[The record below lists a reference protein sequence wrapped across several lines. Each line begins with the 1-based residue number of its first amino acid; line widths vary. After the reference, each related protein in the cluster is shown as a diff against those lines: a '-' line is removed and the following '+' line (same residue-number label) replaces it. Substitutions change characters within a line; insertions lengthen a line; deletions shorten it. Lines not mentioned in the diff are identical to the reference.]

1 MLHLVSCFFT
11 CSKSAPQQKAASA
24 RRQAAKVVLLE
35 TERNKKLQCEG
46 EDSEEREG
54 RNQAREEGRE
64 SDANRP
70 VGDAERWKRRSGQCR
85 WFGLGSLWLASG
97 VRGCWRGAAS
107 RVSTSPEEVSLR
119 IEDSGAPVA
128 IRDSSSMLRS
138 GKKASSVG
146 GERSKSA
153 RKFTFRD
160 LATATHNFKEANLIG
175 EGGFGRVLAVKQL
188 KKDGLQGSKEFLVEV
203 LMLTVL
209 RHPNLV
215 SLIGYC
221 AEGDERLLVY
231 EFMPK
236 GSLEDHLFD
245 LSPRKPPLEWNTRI
259 RIALGAAKGL
269 TYLHDDASPP
279 VIYRDMKAANILLDN
294 NFNPKLSDFGLAKLG
309 PVGDKTHVSTRVM
322 GTYGYCAPDYVMSG
336 KLTLKSDIYSFGV
349 LLLELITGRR
359 AFDYSRTRAEQNLV
373 TWEVLSWLI
382 HLFKASICH
391 EPFTSWLS
399 SPQCVS
405 RSRHM
410 FGPSWLM
417 WLSPRPCGIP
427 ALRCRTQLQGQELLH
442 LCLQEMQP
450 ASSRGC
456 SIEREREKGRRNKE
470 EANMLI
476 NLALDCFVPSSPAL
490 PPPLPRPFSFV
501 ICSILSEILPFSTF
515 CTDKEEASSRL
526 GHGEL
531 PRDACA
537 SRRST
542 TDSDITATTGILST
556 ISNSTFGRSMGSCGT
571 VGDACPEGRI
581 LEAPNLRIFTFAE
594 MRSATRNFKPDSVLG
609 EGGFGRVYKGW
620 VDEKTLN
627 PTRSGIGMI
636 VAVKKLNPESLQ
648 GLEEWQSEVNFL
660 GRLSH
665 PNLVRLLGY
674 CWEERELLLVY
685 EYMAKGS
692 LENHLFRKGKAYEP
706 LSWDLR
712 MKIAIGAARGLAFLH
727 LSEKQV
733 IYRDFKASNILLDAN
748 FDPKLSD
755 FGLAKNGPTGEQS
768 HVTTRVMG
776 TYGYAAPE
784 YVATGHLYVK
794 SDVYG
799 FGVVLLEMLSGLRAL
814 DTTRPSG
821 QHNLVDFAK
830 PFLSDRRKLA
840 RLMDPR
846 LEGRYPS
853 MAAQQA
859 AQLTLGCL
867 AGDPKNRPSTKEVVE
882 TLEHIEAMTSR
893 RGESRSGSPRP
904 AARGRDPGPAHGRSP
919 VNPRHEGAGR
929 GALGSHHAP
938 GRR

>member
-1 MLHLVSCFFT
+1 MSCFSCFN
-11 CSKSAPQQKAASA
+11 P
-24 RRQAAKVVLLE
+24 RR
-35 TERNKKLQCEG
+35 R
-46 EDSEEREG
+46 
-54 RNQAREEGRE
+54 
-64 SDANRP
+64 
-70 VGDAERWKRRSGQCR
+70 
-85 WFGLGSLWLASG
+85 
-97 VRGCWRGAAS
+97 
-107 RVSTSPEEVSLR
+107 EVSLR
-119 IEDSGAPVA
+119 IEDSGGSWCHPRFVVDA
-128 IRDSSSMLRS
+128 SES

-175 EGGFGRVLAVKQL
+175 EGGFGRSTELDFGEQVLAVKQL
-188 KKDGLQGSKEFLVEV
+188 KQDGLQGSKEFLVEV

-373 TWEVLSWLI
+373 TWSR
-382 HLFKASICH
+382 
-391 EPFTSWLS
+391 PFLNDRRKFSQLAD
-399 SPQCVS
+399 
-405 RSRHM
+405 
-410 FGPSWLM
+410 PS
-417 WLSPRPCGIP
+417 
-427 ALRCRTQLQGQELLH
+427 LQGLYLPRAFHQLVVITSM
-442 LCLQEMQP
+442 CLQEQAHVRPIMADVVVALDHVASQP
-450 ASSRGC
+450 YAAEPNSKDRNSPPSLPSGNAAGAASSRGR
-456 SIEREREKGRRNKE
+456 SVGKEREREKGRRNKE

-537 SRRST
+537 SRKPHRHQDSQSSVNTTHGRST
-542 TDSDITATTGILST
+542 TDSDITATTGMLST

-571 VGDACPEGRI
+571 IGDACPEGRI

-594 MRSATRNFKPDSVLG
+594 MRSATRNFRPDSVLG

-859 AQLTLGCL
+859 AQLTLRCL
-867 AGDPKNRPSTKEVVE
+867 AGDPKSRPSTKEVVE

>member
-1 MLHLVSCFFT
+1 MSCFSCFN
-11 CSKSAPQQKAASA
+11 P
-24 RRQAAKVVLLE
+24 RR
-35 TERNKKLQCEG
+35 R
-46 EDSEEREG
+46 
-54 RNQAREEGRE
+54 
-64 SDANRP
+64 
-70 VGDAERWKRRSGQCR
+70 
-85 WFGLGSLWLASG
+85 
-97 VRGCWRGAAS
+97 
-107 RVSTSPEEVSLR
+107 EVSRR
-119 IEDSGAPVA
+119 IEDSGGSWCHPRFVVDA
-128 IRDSSSMLRS
+128 SES

-175 EGGFGRVLAVKQL
+175 EGGFGRVFKGRLDSGQASRSCSCSILFVLAVKQL
-188 KKDGLQGSKEFLVEV
+188 KQDGLQGSKEFLVEV

-373 TWEVLSWLI
+373 TWSR
-382 HLFKASICH
+382 
-391 EPFTSWLS
+391 PFLNDRRKFSQLAD
-399 SPQCVS
+399 
-405 RSRHM
+405 
-410 FGPSWLM
+410 PS
-417 WLSPRPCGIP
+417 
-427 ALRCRTQLQGQELLH
+427 LQGLYPPRAFHQLVVITSM
-442 LCLQEMQP
+442 CLQEQAHVRPIIADVVVALDHVASQP
-450 ASSRGC
+450 YAAEPNSKDRNSPPSLPSGNAASAASSRGR
-456 SIEREREKGRRNKE
+456 SVGKGFGIMPAAGWAMGNCLETPAQAVSPTDTR
-470 EANMLI
+470 I
-476 NLALDCFVPSSPAL
+476 PSP
-490 PPPLPRPFSFV
+490 
-501 ICSILSEILPFSTF
+501 
-515 CTDKEEASSRL
+515 
-526 GHGEL
+526 G
-531 PRDACA
+531 
-537 SRRST
+537 RST
-542 TDSDITATTGILST
+542 TDSDITATTGMLST
-556 ISNSTFGRSMGSCGT
+556 ISNSTFGRSMGSCRT
-571 VGDACPEGRI
+571 IGDACPEGRI

-859 AQLTLGCL
+859 AQLTLRCL
-867 AGDPKNRPSTKEVVE
+867 AVDPKSRPSTKEVVE

-904 AARGRDPGPAHGRSP
+904 AARGRDPGQAHGRSP

>member
-1 MLHLVSCFFT
+1 
-11 CSKSAPQQKAASA
+11 
-24 RRQAAKVVLLE
+24 
-35 TERNKKLQCEG
+35 
-46 EDSEEREG
+46 
-54 RNQAREEGRE
+54 
-64 SDANRP
+64 
-70 VGDAERWKRRSGQCR
+70 
-85 WFGLGSLWLASG
+85 
-97 VRGCWRGAAS
+97 
-107 RVSTSPEEVSLR
+107 
-119 IEDSGAPVA
+119 
-128 IRDSSSMLRS
+128 MLRS

-456 SIEREREKGRRNKE
+456 SVGKG
-470 EANMLI
+470 
-476 NLALDCFVPSSPAL
+476 
-490 PPPLPRPFSFV
+490 
-501 ICSILSEILPFSTF
+501 
-515 CTDKEEASSRL
+515 
-526 GHGEL
+526 
-531 PRDACA
+531 
-537 SRRST
+537 RST